1 MQFRL
6 FKNPNFLSL
15 LMNWEKLGNI
25 HGPRPTFQNPNVESM
40 DELGKQM
47 LKFKAS
53 AFFCQIYIF
62 SLSNGP
68 SKTMKNVFYF
78 ILKALFVL

>member
-15 LMNWEKLGNI
+15 FMNWKKLGNI
-25 HGPRPTFQNPNVESM
+25 HGPRPIFQNPNVESM

-47 LKFKAS
+47 SEFKACVRY
-53 AFFCQIYIF
+53 F
-62 SLSNGP
+62 LSNL
-68 SKTMKNVFYF
+68 YF
-78 ILKALFVL
+78 FIK